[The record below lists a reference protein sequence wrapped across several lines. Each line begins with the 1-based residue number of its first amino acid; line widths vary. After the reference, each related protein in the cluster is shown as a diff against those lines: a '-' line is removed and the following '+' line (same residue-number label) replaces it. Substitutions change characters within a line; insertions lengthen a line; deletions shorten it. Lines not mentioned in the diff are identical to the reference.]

1 MTHISNKTI
10 ILSKTSVRS
19 GKGKGFGDECCGDDM
34 EDYEDQFFE
43 DQPYEEEYYEEY
55 YEEFYE
61 QEQKIVGLLKESQE
75 VSLDVLAI
83 KTEIPVRLMSGILLG
98 LELKG
103 VVKALPGKRFGL

>member
-1 MTHISNKTI
+1 MQWLFNK
-10 ILSKTSVRS
+10 KQVNTS
-19 GKGKGFGDECCGDDM
+19 CNI
-34 EDYEDQFFE
+34 YLNL
-43 DQPYEEEYYEEY
+43 EEEENKQLQLFAELD
-55 YEEFYE
+55 E